1 MGTKHPTIKHVKSA
15 GINLI
20 QINLQ
25 HAREATSNLMKV
37 VAEEEMDIIFIQEPH
52 IIQGKVTGIPTIYK
66 TLTSGNDR
74 CRAAVVVTNN
84 QIHVL
89 LIRQLSDADTVVVEI
104 IKGDTKL
111 IAASM
116 HFDRDYQIEVNL
128 LKIESILN
136 YTKNTGVL
144 IAADCNARSTLWH
157 DKLTNSRG
165 RILEEFTTSKRL
177 FIMK

>member
-1 MGTKHPTIKHVKSA
+1 M
-15 GINLI
+15 LI
-20 QINLQ
+20 
-25 HAREATSNLMKV
+25 H
-37 VAEEEMDIIFIQEPH
+37 
-52 IIQGKVTGIPTIYK
+52 
-66 TLTSGNDR
+66 
-74 CRAAVVVTNN
+74 
-84 QIHVL
+84 
-89 LIRQLSDADTVVVEI
+89 QLSDADTVVVEI